1 MNEILEELQKR
12 YHKARNTEY
21 DIAIEIS
28 LAQQGIDPT
37 IVAKRD
43 IDQMRRLNYKIEEIK
58 QKANEKH
65 FKIQAETETE
75 IVEVHNELIKI
86 NQAIR
91 KAQGIK
97 DGYTAGAESEPDN
110 SETPKSDSPV
120 VQEH

>member
-1 MNEILEELQKR
+1 MNEILETLEKKYQE
-12 YHKARNTEY
+12 ARNAEY

-43 IDQMRRLNYKIEEIK
+43 LDQIRRLNYKIEQIKSKENQKHLEI
-58 QKANEKH
+58 QQEA
-65 FKIQAETETE
+65 IIE
-75 IVEVHNELIKI
+75 INEVHNELIKI

-97 DGYTAGAESEPDN
+97 DESATETESGPDN
-110 SETPKSDSPV
+110 PAAS
-120 VQEH
+120 